1 MVWTASN
8 TIPEMK
14 GKSLKLRELFAKVA
28 NASLSKGLSEEEA
41 TFAGTKAVKLEET
54 KNAPAKVK
62 APKLPSHLQVIKDL
76 ANAQLNAPVEK
87 AVEPKVTQPTIL
99 SADIDKTGRLV
110 LTLPDGNI
118 VTTKSP
124 IPKETISQNVTVSN
138 DLRPLIATREPTGF
152 ATRDTSVLTFSNAT
166 RTFTISAV
174 DKEFSFWLHA
184 NEVTRSSESV
194 QIPNVTGIYFI
205 YFDYP
210 DNELKYSTE
219 PTDELFLDKAMV
231 SIVYWKSETQE
242 HVYFADERHGIVMDG
257 VTHQYMHL
265 TLGAQYRKGLG
276 LYEFMVDAQGNL
288 NSHAQFACDSG
299 QIADEDLVFDIIDGE
314 DQILSTI
321 LNAPVYYRHGSAVD
335 NWCRKTANEY
345 PLILPNSVPY
355 YNGTNILPAYN
366 HQVNGVWTLSQL
378 TNNQFVLV
386 HILATNDINYPIV
399 AVLGNTYKTKSEART
414 GAATELGIMT
424 GLPFAEFVR
433 LGTVIYQAS
442 TAYTNHPKARVVST
456 DTNGTEYIDWRQTST
471 WSTGSSVVIDQ
482 TQNIDGGIYQN

>member
-41 TFAGTKAVKLEET
+41 IFAGTKAVKLEET

-99 SADIDKTGRLV
+99 SVDIDKTGRLV
-110 LTLPDGNI
+110 LTLPDGNV

-152 ATRDTSVLTFSNAT
+152 ATRDTSILTFSNTT

-174 DKEFSFWLHA
+174 NKEFSFWLHA

-194 QIPNVTGIYFI
+194 QIPNTSGIYYI

-210 DNELKYSTE
+210 DCILKYSIT
-219 PTDELFLDKAMV
+219 PSSDLFLNTAFV
-231 SIVYWKSETQE
+231 AIVYWRSETQE
-242 HVYFADERHGIVMDG
+242 CIYLADERHGIVMDG
-257 VTHQYMHL
+257 TTHQYNHL
-265 TLGAQYRKGLG
+265 TFGAQYRKGLG
-276 LYEFMVDAQGNL
+276 LYNFQIDQSGNS

-299 QIADEDLVFDIIDGE
+299 QIADEDLTIDIIDGSP
-314 DQILSTI
+314 QNLSLV
-321 LNAPVYYRHGSAVD
+321 LNCPVYYRYGSTVSA
-335 NWCRKTANEY
+335 NWYKTQSDVYA
-345 PLILPNSVPY
+345 LILPSDSPY
-355 YNGTNILPAYN
+355 YTGTARPAYN
-366 HQVNGVWTLSQL
+366 HQSNGMWVLDEVP
-378 TNNQFVLV
+378 NNEFLLM
-386 HILATNDINYPIV
+386 HIAATNDIRNPIV
-399 AVLGNTYKTKSEART
+399 SIAGGTYKTKSAARA
-414 GAATELGIMT
+414 GANTEFALLN
-424 GLPFAEFVR
+424 GLPFAEFVK
-433 LGTVIYQAS
+433 LGTVIFQVSNNYAN
-442 TAYTNHPKARVVST
+442 TPKARVVST
-456 DTNGTEYIDWRQTST
+456 DDGSEYLDYRRTNT